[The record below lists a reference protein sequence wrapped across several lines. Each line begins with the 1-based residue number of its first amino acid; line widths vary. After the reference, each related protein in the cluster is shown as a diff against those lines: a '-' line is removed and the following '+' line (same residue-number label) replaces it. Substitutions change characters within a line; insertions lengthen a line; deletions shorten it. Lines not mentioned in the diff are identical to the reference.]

1 MDNKTKTR
9 FKQAPLPFIGQK
21 RMFLTYV
28 EDILNEH
35 VANEGEGWIILD
47 VFGGSGLL
55 AHTAKRLKPQA
66 RVIYNDFDGY
76 TKRLS
81 HIHDTNH
88 LRRQLLDIAG
98 NAPRNK
104 RFEPDKKLQ
113 IVQAIQAFEGDV
125 DLGTVASWLLFS
137 GQQVGS
143 LDDLFSRSLWNGI
156 RQTDYPDAEG
166 YLDGLEVVSES
177 FHTLLPRFKTQD
189 KVLLLLDPPYLC
201 TRQDS
206 YKQATYFDLIDFLR
220 LINLT
225 KPPYIFFSST
235 KSEFVRFIEFMID
248 ERKDNWQA
256 FEGAKRIAVQAGLNY
271 QVKYEDNL
279 VYKF

>member
-9 FKQAPLPFIGQK
+9 FKQAPLPFVGQK
-21 RMFLTYV
+21 RMFLAHV
-28 EDILNEH
+28 EGILNEH
-35 VANEGEGWIILD
+35 IANDGKSWTIID

-76 TKRLS
+76 TERLS
-81 HIHDTNH
+81 HINDTNR
-88 LRRQLLDIAG
+88 LRRLLLAIAG

-104 RFEPDKKLQ
+104 RFELDKKVQ
-113 IVQAIQAFEGDV
+113 IVQAIQAFEGYV
-125 DLGTVASWLLFS
+125 DFGAVASWLLFS
-137 GQQVGS
+137 GEQVGS
-143 LDDLFSRSLWNGI
+143 LDELAGRTLWNGI
-156 RQTDYPDAEG
+156 RQTDYPDATG

-177 FHTLLPRFKTQD
+177 FHTLLPRFKAQD

-225 KPPYIFFSST
+225 KPPYLFFSST
-235 KSEFVRFIEFMID
+235 KSEFVRFIEFMI
-248 ERKDNWQA
+248 ETKRDNWQA

-271 QVKYEDNL
+271 QVRYEDNL